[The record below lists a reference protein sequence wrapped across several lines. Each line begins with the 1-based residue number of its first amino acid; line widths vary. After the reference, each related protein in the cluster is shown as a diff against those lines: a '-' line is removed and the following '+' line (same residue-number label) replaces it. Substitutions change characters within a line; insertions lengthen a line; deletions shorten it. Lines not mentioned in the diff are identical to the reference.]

1 MKIIGNIKVTPTELK
16 LRQLS
21 DSKEIAKELYEA
33 SITNKSL
40 LDLQLSL
47 KISEEAIIDAPV
59 IVEEDNSI
67 YMGEEVVTL
76 GEEGKKEV
84 TKEVL
89 YDGLTKV
96 EENIINENI
105 LVEPVST
112 VVRKGSKNPY
122 YDGVSFLE
130 RPVSGGYIS
139 SYYGEDR
146 ISSKHK
152 GLDIAENLG
161 EDIVAS
167 FEGKVIY
174 AGYNDGGY
182 GNLVI
187 IQHSNDMKTYYA
199 HLNDINV
206 SINQEVKKGE
216 IIGTVGSTGYST
228 GPHIHFELRIDEV
241 PVNPLNYIVKK

>member
-139 SYYGEDR
+139 MHGAPIDPEERATCSTEHR
-146 ISSKHK
+146 RWAAAARS
-152 GLDIAENLG
+152 A
-161 EDIVAS
+161 
-167 FEGKVIY
+167 
-174 AGYNDGGY
+174 DG
-182 GNLVI
+182 
-187 IQHSNDMKTYYA
+187 
-199 HLNDINV
+199 
-206 SINQEVKKGE
+206 
-216 IIGTVGSTGYST
+216 
-228 GPHIHFELRIDEV
+228 PR
-241 PVNPLNYIVKK
+241 